1 MNFKQSF
8 SLLRS
13 QITPEFNVTVG
24 AYRQT
29 ASRSQFRAVV
39 RLRVLSLQ
47 QTEFRSAK
55 PFLDNAIS
63 LEKRNGYA

>member
-13 QITPEFNVTVG
+13 RITPEFNVTIG

-29 ASRSQFRAVV
+29 ASRSQLRAVV
-39 RLRVLSLQ
+39 
-47 QTEFRSAK
+47 
-55 PFLDNAIS
+55 
-63 LEKRNGYA
+63 